1 VLAHAPAGTT
11 GPTVRRILLGSQLRR
26 LREIKG
32 VTREAAG
39 YTIRASGSKISRM
52 ELGRVGFKERDVAD
66 LLTLYGVDDEEERAA
81 LLGLAREANNP
92 GWWHQYGDVLP
103 GWFEAYVG
111 LEAAASLIRTYEV
124 QYVPGLLQA
133 EDYAR
138 AVIELGHGSASAE
151 EVTRRVDLRMTR
163 QQSLARP
170 GGPRLWAV
178 VDEAALR
185 RPIGGPNVMRS
196 QLEQL
201 IAVAKQPNVTLQ
213 VIPFRFGG
221 HAATGGAFSILRF
234 PDQSLPDV
242 VYVEQLTSALYLDK
256 REDVDAYL
264 QVMERLSIQAD
275 PPTRT
280 AKTLNRILAEMR

>member
-1 VLAHAPAGTT
+1 MLAHAPAGTT

-32 VTREAAG
+32 VSREAAG
-39 YTIRASGSKISRM
+39 YTIRASGSKMSRM

-92 GWWHQYGDVLP
+92 GWWHQYSDVLP

-242 VYVEQLTSALYLDK
+242 VYVEQLTSSLYLDK
-256 REDVDAYL
+256 REDIDVYL

-280 AKTLNRILAEMR
+280 AKTLNRILAEMQ